1 MQVYKTFFLML
12 KKQKGMILMYLG
24 IFVAVAWLV
33 AGQGQ
38 KNEEKQFQKES
49 YTFAV
54 LDHDD
59 TEISRGQPIWE
70 KNTNRWKSGTMKN

>member
-1 MQVYKTFFLML
+1 ML

-38 KNEEKQFQKES
+38 KNEENSFKKRAIPLRCWIMMTRRS
-49 YTFAV
+49 AV
-54 LDHDD
+54 VL
-59 TEISRGQPIWE
+59 QPIWE

>member
-33 AGQGQ
+33 AGPGA
-38 KNEEKQFQKES
+38 EK
-49 YTFAV
+49 
-54 LDHDD
+54 
-59 TEISRGQPIWE
+59 
-70 KNTNRWKSGTMKN
+70 